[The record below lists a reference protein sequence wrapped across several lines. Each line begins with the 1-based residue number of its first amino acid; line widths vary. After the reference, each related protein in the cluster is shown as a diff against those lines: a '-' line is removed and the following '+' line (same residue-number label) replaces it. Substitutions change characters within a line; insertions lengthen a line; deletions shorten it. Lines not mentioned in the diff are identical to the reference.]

1 MKRTILTTITLL
13 ALSISVKAQQ
23 LPKTV
28 TINTADLI
36 GFYRRIDTVNA
47 ILHQSELKGTEV
59 TFLMN
64 KLFAGQAPLTATIQ
78 RRIKFVADS
87 LGRGKVKK

>member
-1 MKRTILTTITLL
+1 MKKLTILTA
-13 ALSISVKAQQ
+13 ALILGISAAKAQQ

-36 GFYRRIDTVNA
+36 GLYSRIDTVNQ
-47 ILHQSELKGTEV
+47 ILHGSELKGTEV

-87 LGRGKVKK
+87 LERVKVKK

>member
-1 MKRTILTTITLL
+1 MKSIIITAALILGIT
-13 ALSISVKAQQ
+13 AAKAQQ
-23 LPKTV
+23 IPKTT

-36 GFYRRIDTVNA
+36 GLYTRIDTVNA

-59 TFLMN
+59 NFLMA
-64 KLFAGQAPLTATIQ
+64 KIFAGQAPLTATIQ

-87 LGRGKVKK
+87 LGRVKVKK

>member
-36 GFYRRIDTVNA
+36 GLYSRIDTVNA

-59 TFLMN
+59 TFLMA
-64 KLFAGQAPLTATIQ
+64 KIFAGQAPLTATIQ

-87 LGRGKVKK
+87 LERGKKK

>member
-1 MKRTILTTITLL
+1 MKSIIITAALILGIGT
-13 ALSISVKAQQ
+13 AKAQQ

-36 GFYRRIDTVNA
+36 GLYSRIDTVNQM
-47 ILHQSELKGTEV
+47 LHGSELKGTEV
-59 TFLMN
+59 NFLMA

-78 RRIKFVADS
+78 CRIKFVADS
-87 LGRGKVKK
+87 LANVKGKK

>member
-1 MKRTILTTITLL
+1 MKKTILTISII

-36 GFYRRIDTVNA
+36 GLYSRIGTLNQ
-47 ILHQSELKGTEV
+47 ILHGSELKGTEV

-87 LGRGKVKK
+87 LKKKK